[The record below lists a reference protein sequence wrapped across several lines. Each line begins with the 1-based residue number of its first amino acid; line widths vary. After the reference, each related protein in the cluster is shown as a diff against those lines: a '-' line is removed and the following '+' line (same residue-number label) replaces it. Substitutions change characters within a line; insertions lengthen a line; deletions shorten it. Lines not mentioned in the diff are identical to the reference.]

1 MKILGIPW
9 LLTGKRR
16 TIQPMRIVLLAAL
29 LVLVPCAAFADDP
42 APSVT
47 SVLATLA
54 AAPEQ
59 PEEYKANVALHVRM
73 RVFPFIRMTLRGD
86 SWYKRP
92 GLYRFVFR
100 GVPIVAR
107 AFSDMKYDLGD
118 PAHWPERYD
127 IGFAPDS
134 TGAAP
139 ILRLTPKSPVMVKT
153 LDIALDAAHGRIL
166 KATWRRNDGGV
177 ITLLQSYAPVAGH
190 QFVAKQVATINLP
203 RMKADLEADYQNFDT
218 SEQSIGSAPQ

>member
-1 MKILGIPW
+1 
-9 LLTGKRR
+9 
-16 TIQPMRIVLLAAL
+16 MRVVLLAAL
-29 LVLVPCAAFADDP
+29 LVLVPCAALADET
-42 APSVT
+42 PSVT
-47 SVLATLA
+47 GLLASLA

-100 GVPIVAR
+100 GVPIIAR

-118 PAHWPERYD
+118 PTHWAERYEMA
-127 IGFAPDS
+127 FAPES
-134 TGAAP
+134 TAAAP
-139 ILRLTPKSPVMVKT
+139 ILRLTPKTAVMVKT
-153 LDIALDAAHGRIL
+153 LDIAVDPAHGRIL
-166 KATWRRNDGGV
+166 KATWHRNDGGV
-177 ITLLQSYAPVAGH
+177 ITLVQSYAPVAGH
-190 QFVAKQVATINLP
+190 QFVSKQTATINLP

-218 SEQSIGSAPQ
+218 SEQSVASAPQ